1 MQNNVSDKNYVDISA
16 TVYDIDK
23 KKIEKGQ
30 KIHGNKFEVLDT
42 ESNSINGMQAMA
54 VAPVDNDGNVDTSK
68 IIIAYA
74 GTGDLNDVRV
84 DRDEVVFGFN
94 HPGSQIATSEK
105 FAKK

>member
-42 ESNSINGMQAMA
+42 ESNSINGM
-54 VAPVDNDGNVDTSK
+54 
-68 IIIAYA
+68 
-74 GTGDLNDVRV
+74 
-84 DRDEVVFGFN
+84 
-94 HPGSQIATSEK
+94 
-105 FAKK
+105 